1 VFAID
6 LGVTLKA
13 YPAAFLVVLG
23 LTSLANWQC
32 SRQAALPTPP
42 ETSAALQAA
51 VAPAKPLFAAEGG
64 ERGHHLWQ
72 EEQRFYKQNGY
83 QLVWTSGNRPR
94 AQIDGLIR
102 ALRAAGQEGLDPA
115 DYHVDELDALRH
127 APLPRDDPQKAIDL
141 DLRATYAYLRHASD
155 LTRGTVDP
163 EDVDPHWHVAPSDV
177 DLHSSLDT
185 ALGENQVE
193 QSLQDL
199 APKAQ
204 QYQGLKHQL
213 ALRRQHGDTAAVQQI
228 AMNMERWRWLPD
240 DLGLRYVIVNI
251 PAFRLDV
258 IEGGKSVLAMN
269 VVTGKKG
276 SPTPVLSDRMKYVV
290 FSPYWNIP
298 ADIVEREIAPKAEK
312 DPGYLERNN
321 IEVDEEGGRYR
332 QRPGKGNSLGLVKF
346 VFPNHFNVYLHDTP
360 ARSLFDRIERDF
372 SHGCVRLERPMDLAK
387 YVLRDQP
394 EWTEEKIKAA
404 MQAGVER
411 SVNLKEPLPIYLVYF
426 TAWEE
431 DGVLKTV
438 PDVYGHDRRHDAAA
452 APR

>member
-1 VFAID
+1 VFAPHLD
-6 LGVTLKA
+6 VTVNA
-13 YPAAFLVVLG
+13 RSAALVLALG
-23 LTSLANWQC
+23 LVSIGSWQC
-32 SRQAALPTPP
+32 SRKASTAPGV
-42 ETSAALQAA
+42 SAALQDA
-51 VAPAKPLFAAEGG
+51 VAAAKPPFAAESG

-83 QLVWTSGNRPR
+83 QLVWNSGHRPR

-102 ALRAAGQEGLDPA
+102 ALRAAGQDGLDPA
-115 DYHVDELDALRH
+115 DYHVDELDAIRR
-127 APLPRDDPQKAIDL
+127 AQMPPDDRQKTIEF
-141 DLRATYAYLRHASD
+141 DLRATYAYLRYASD
-155 LTRGTVDP
+155 LTRGTLDP

-177 DLHSSLDT
+177 DLHSRLET
-185 ALGENQVE
+185 ALGENQIE
-193 QSLQDL
+193 PSLRDL

-204 QYQGLKHQL
+204 QYRGLKHQL
-213 ALRRQHGDTAAVQQI
+213 ALHRQQGDAAGAQQI

-240 DLGLRYVIVNI
+240 DLGSRYVMVNI

-258 IEGGKSVLAMN
+258 IEGGKSALAMN

-298 ADIVEREIAPKAEK
+298 ADIAANEIAPKAEK

-360 ARSLFDRIERDF
+360 AHALFDRIERDF

-394 EWTEEKIKAA
+394 QWTEDKISAA
-404 MQAGVER
+404 MQAGVEQ
-411 SVNLKEPLPIYLVYF
+411 SVPLKEPLPIYLVYF

-431 DGVLKTV
+431 DGMLKTV
-438 PDVYGHDRRHDAAA
+438 PDVYGHDRRHNAAA
-452 APR
+452 VPR